1 MMKLRISGDLV
12 AAWQKDL
19 IKAGKREIGGVLFGE
34 QIAEGDFRLVE
45 ATRQRFGGGTRD
57 RFHRR
62 GRPARKAIEV
72 LHNIHGGDAERFN
85 YLGEWHSH
93 PSAPALPSIRD
104 QVTMFQLL
112 ADQAGAVNF
121 LVLLIVRVN
130 GARALEMGAAAYL
143 ASGHR
148 IGCQIVIEAGV
159 SIPINI
165 QDSGETP

>member
-1 MMKLRISGDLV
+1 MKLRINGDLI

-19 IKAGKREIGGVLFGE
+19 AKAGKREIGGVLFGE
-34 QIAEGDFRLVE
+34 QIAEGDFRIIE

-62 GRPARKAIEV
+62 GRPARKAIEA
-72 LHNIHGGDAERFN
+72 LHDAHGGDAERFN

-93 PSAPALPSIRD
+93 PSAPAVPSIRD

-130 GARALEMGAAAYL
+130 SAQALEMGAAAYL

-148 IGCQIVIEAGV
+148 IGCQIMIEAGV
-159 SIPINI
+159 STPVNI
-165 QDSGETP
+165 QNGKETS